1 MEKIQQLIQ
10 NIIEKIK
17 RLIETITNNSND
29 MKQLQDGNYHI
40 YQGENQR
47 ILENNE
53 IVREIHLDDNVKAIF
68 TNIPGMELP
77 IGAFEI
83 EGNNVI
89 LKEPMTIGEDGKLY
103 MRGIRVYP
111 NDELNDEI
119 IRQYKQNGRFRV
131 CIDRSTGEI
140 IKTDSEKYREEMY
153 DEEARK
159 KTEKVS
165 KEWRENKEQTRDAE
179 REKNEEENEKNTETE
194 QQDR

>member
-159 KTEKVS
+159 KQRKYQKSGEKIKNKREMR
-165 KEWRENKEQTRDAE
+165 KEK
-179 REKNEEENEKNTETE
+179 KMKKKMKKY
-194 QQDR
+194 